1 MSIGI
6 KLGIFSELDA
16 AAAAGGGDGG
26 WDGEPGTILLTPSA
40 DGSTS
45 DWTLAQGSSKWEVV
59 GIASGSSDGAGSGGG
74 DSGWGAYSGDRIC
87 YPANAYSV
95 AGWNLAYCTVRENST
110 TTWDSYANC
119 LAANSVI
126 WLNSNIASRYVP
138 YELTTR
144 PSDGGAWTLADI
156 ESLEIGLRSNVSDTI
171 QLFEVEQSV
180 HILNTETSVPAT
192 ATIDKVSIY
201 SMAVNSWTSFKST
214 KSCTYCFQM
223 WGIVDYS

>member
-16 AAAAGGGDGG
+16 AAAGGGAGA

-45 DWTLAQGSSKWEVV
+45 DWTLIQGSSKWEVV
-59 GIASGSSDGAGSGGG
+59 GIASGSSDGTGSGGG
-74 DSGWGAYSGDRIC
+74 DSGWSAYAGDRIA

-95 AGWNLAYCTVRENST
+95 AGWNPSYLSVRENST
-110 TTWDSYANC
+110 TTHDSVANM
-119 LAANSVI
+119 LIANSVV
-126 WLNSNIASRYVP
+126 WLTSLIPARGFVP

-156 ESLEIGLRSNVSDTI
+156 ESLEIGVKSDSGNTV

-201 SMAVNSWTSFKST
+201 SFAVNSWTSFKTLKANSI
-214 KSCTYCFQM
+214 CFQL